1 MNREEIRERLDDELM
16 HHVKVLASLLNTNPE
31 YAVSWRSTFETEVST
46 LLSFALMIK
55 AIDSSEF
62 NAIGGEAMRW
72 YLHC

>member
-31 YAVSWRSTFETEVST
+31 HTVSWRSTFETEVST

-62 NAIGGEAMRW
+62 TAISNEAMRW